1 MEVILTE
8 EVKSLGFPGELV
20 DVAPGYARNFLFP
33 QNLAVRASGENREKF
48 ERKQVDIEA
57 QKERRLEEAQDLADS
72 LSTISLTL
80 EKSASEEGTLYG
92 SVTPDDIVEAL
103 ESNGIAGLNPRQV
116 IIDEAIGELGE
127 FSVRIRLV
135 GDLEPEVEVE
145 VVPA

>member
-1 MEVILTE
+1 VEVILTE

-48 ERKQVDIEA
+48 ERKQADIEA

>member
-48 ERKQVDIEA
+48 ERKQADIEA